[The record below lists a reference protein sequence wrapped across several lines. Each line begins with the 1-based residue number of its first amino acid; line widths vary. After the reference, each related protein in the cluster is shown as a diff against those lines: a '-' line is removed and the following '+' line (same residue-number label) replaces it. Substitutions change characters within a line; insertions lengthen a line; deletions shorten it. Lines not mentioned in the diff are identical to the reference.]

1 MDESLAPQDLTHHL
15 LAAPSLPVRS
25 LLMRHPATEFLDLLS
40 AAGPGQTTVNPAA
53 AEASADFVSAL
64 LMAEASAVFALALPM
79 NLYGAVSWAFR
90 VALLLTMLCDAV
102 FCVFCDFCVALL
114 TMDFFAFCVALL
126 AMDSCAFC
134 VALLAMASCAAD
146 SSGDGLLCSLW
157 RWTLCFLR
165 ASSGDGLLTPPPLT
179 MDSDAA
185 ASAALKDPCAAI
197 QQQSVKTCT
206 RWDCYNGA

>member
-1 MDESLAPQDLTHHL
+1 MDDSLAPQDLTHHL

-114 TMDFFAFCVALL
+114 TMDFFAFCAALL
-126 AMDSCAFC
+126 AMDSS
-134 VALLAMASCAAD
+134 ASCVD
-146 SSGDGLLCSLW
+146 SSVAPCSPRRKPARSAYPTELPAPW
-157 RWTLCFLR
+157 RVPIVIAT
-165 ASSGDGLLTPPPLT
+165 AT
-179 MDSDAA
+179 
-185 ASAALKDPCAAI
+185 SAALASRPI
-197 QQQSVKTCT
+197 
-206 RWDCYNGA
+206 GAPR